1 MKILSEQTITMLI
14 VVIVGIALW
23 ELLIKGLF
31 EKKS

>member
-1 MKILSEQTITMLI
+1 MKIFSEQTITTLI

-31 EKKS
+31 EKK

>member
-31 EKKS
+31 KKEQ